1 MISSGGYCR
10 LTGVVTLSLCLH
22 CTIGI
27 QNGCNMFTC
36 VAAGTLRQVTCQLW
50 QPTSNLAVTSNTNTA
65 GWSNMQATDPSEC
78 LKHMQT
84 HT

>member
-1 MISSGGYCR
+1 MSSSSGNCP

-50 QPTSNLAVTSNTNTA
+50 QPTLAVTSNTNTA
-65 GWSNMQATDPSEC
+65 GWRPSRWPQAF
-78 LKHMQT
+78 QNV
-84 HT
+84 